1 MIIYF
6 SGTGNSRFAAR
17 KIAELTGDTLCDAA
31 KYTREGK
38 GAEFTKPGKYVFVS
52 PVYVSAPPRAFL
64 DFIRR
69 SSFPN
74 NVRAYFVMTCA
85 GGMGGS
91 PEYCR
96 RIASEKGFAYLGT
109 AQVCMPQNY
118 IALFKTFGPEENRG
132 KVREALPVIEGIAGF
147 ILEGSELPDPG
158 MKTWEFLSTEM
169 ILGMYYKDFM
179 KAKAFRATDACIG
192 CGRCAAACPLANIT
206 LKDKRPVWG
215 ANCTHCMAC
224 INLCPKEAIEY
235 GKKTVGKPRYQGP
248 DKLQSAPEK

>member
-6 SGTGNSRFAAR
+6 SGTGNSRFVAK
-17 KIAELTGDTLCDAA
+17 KIAELTGDTLCEAA

-64 DFIRR
+64 DFIRK

-118 IALFKTFGPEENRG
+118 IAFFKTHEAAENRE
-132 KVREALPVIEGIAGF
+132 KVREALPIIEGIADF

-158 MKTWEFLSTEM
+158 MKAWEFLSTEM
-169 ILGMYYKDFM
+169 IIGMYYKDFM

-192 CGRCAAACPLANIT
+192 CGRCAAVCPLANIT

-215 ANCTHCMAC
+215 DNCTHCMAC
-224 INLCPKEAIEY
+224 INLCPKQAIEY

-248 DKLQSAPEK
+248 EKLQNPLDK

>member
-6 SGTGNSRFAAR
+6 SGTGNSRFVAK
-17 KIAELTGDTLCDAA
+17 KIAELTRDELCDATR
-31 KYTREGK
+31 YTREGK
-38 GAEFTKPGKYVFVS
+38 GAVFSKPGNYVFVS

-64 DFIRR
+64 DFVRK

-74 NVRAYFVMTCA
+74 NVRAYFIMTCA

-118 IALFKTFGPEENRG
+118 IAFFKTHEAAENRE
-132 KVREALPVIEGIAGF
+132 KVREALPVIEGIADF
-147 ILEGSELPDPG
+147 ILEGTELPDPG
-158 MKTWEFLSTEM
+158 MKAWEFLSTEM
-169 ILGMYYKDFM
+169 IIGMYYKDFM
-179 KAKAFRATDACIG
+179 KAKAFRVTDACIG
-192 CGRCAAACPLANIT
+192 CGRCAAVCPLANIT
-206 LKDKRPVWG
+206 LKEKRPVWG
-215 ANCTHCMAC
+215 DNCTHCMAC
-224 INLCPKEAIEY
+224 INLCPKQAIEY

-248 DKLQSAPEK
+248 EKG

>member
-6 SGTGNSRFAAR
+6 SGTGNSRFVAK
-17 KIAELTGDTLCDAA
+17 KIAELTGDSLCDAT

-38 GAEFTKPGKYVFVS
+38 GAEFDKPGKYVFVS

-64 DFIRR
+64 DFIRK

-118 IALFKTFGPEENRG
+118 IAFFKTHEAGENRE
-132 KVREALPVIEGIAGF
+132 KVRQALPVIEGLADF
-147 ILEGSELPDPG
+147 ILEGTELPDPG
-158 MKTWEFLSTEM
+158 MKAWEFLSTEM
-169 ILGMYYKDFM
+169 ILGMYYRDFM

-192 CGRCAAACPLANIT
+192 CGRCAAVCPLANIE
-206 LKDKRPVWG
+206 LKDRRPVWG
-215 ANCTHCMAC
+215 DNCTHCMAC
-224 INLCPKEAIEY
+224 INLCPKQAIEY
-235 GKKTVGKPRYQGP
+235 GKRTVGKPRYQGP
-248 DKLQSAPEK
+248 EKLQNPLDK

>member
-6 SGTGNSRFAAR
+6 SGTGNSRFVAR

-31 KYTREGK
+31 QYTREGK
-38 GAEFTKPGKYVFVS
+38 GADFAKPGKYVFVS

-69 SSFPN
+69 SAFPN
-74 NVRAYFVMTCA
+74 NVRAYFIMTCA

-118 IALFKTFGPEENRG
+118 IAFFKTHEAAENRE
-132 KVREALPVIEGIAGF
+132 KIREALPVIEGIAEF
-147 ILEGSELPDPG
+147 ILEGSELPNPG
-158 MKTWEFLSTEM
+158 MKAWEYLSTEM
-169 ILGMYYKDFM
+169 IIGMYYRDFM
-179 KAKAFRATDACIG
+179 KAKAFRVSDACIG
-192 CGRCAAACPLANIT
+192 CGRCAAVCPLANIT
-206 LKDKRPVWG
+206 LRDKRPVWG
-215 ANCTHCMAC
+215 DNCTHCMAC
-224 INLCPKEAIEY
+224 INLCPKQAIEY
-235 GKKTVGKPRYQGP
+235 GRHTVGKPRYQGP
-248 DKLQSAPEK
+248 EKLQSAPEK

>member
-6 SGTGNSRFAAR
+6 SGTGNSRFAAK
-17 KIAELTGDTLCDAA
+17 KIAELTGDTLCEAA

-64 DFIRR
+64 DFIRK

-74 NVRAYFVMTCA
+74 NVRAYFIMTCA

-118 IALFKTFGPEENRG
+118 IAFFKTFDAAENRE
-132 KVREALPVIEGIAGF
+132 KVREALPVIEGIADF

-158 MKTWEFLSTEM
+158 MKAWEFLSTEM
-169 ILGMYYKDFM
+169 ILGMYYRDFM

-192 CGRCAAACPLANIT
+192 CGRCAAVCPLANIE
-206 LKDKRPVWG
+206 LKDRRPVWG
-215 ANCTHCMAC
+215 DNCTHCMAC
-224 INLCPKEAIEY
+224 INLCPKQAIEY
-235 GKKTVGKPRYQGP
+235 GKRTVGKPRYQGP
-248 DKLQSAPEK
+248 EKL

>member
-6 SGTGNSRFAAR
+6 SGTGNSRFVAK
-17 KIAELTGDTLCDAA
+17 KIAELTGDTLCEAA

-38 GAEFTKPGKYVFVS
+38 GAEFAKPGKYVFVS

-64 DFIRR
+64 DFIRK

-118 IALFKTFGPEENRG
+118 IAFFKTFDAAENRE
-132 KVREALPVIEGIAGF
+132 KVREAL
-147 ILEGSELPDPG
+147 
-158 MKTWEFLSTEM
+158 EFLSTEM
-169 ILGMYYKDFM
+169 ILGMYYRDFM

-192 CGRCAAACPLANIT
+192 CGRCAAVCPLANIE
-206 LKDKRPVWG
+206 LKDRRPVWG
-215 ANCTHCMAC
+215 DNCTHCMAC
-224 INLCPKEAIEY
+224 INLCPKQAIEY
-235 GKKTVGKPRYQGP
+235 GKRTVGKPRYQGP
-248 DKLQSAPEK
+248 EKLQNPLDK